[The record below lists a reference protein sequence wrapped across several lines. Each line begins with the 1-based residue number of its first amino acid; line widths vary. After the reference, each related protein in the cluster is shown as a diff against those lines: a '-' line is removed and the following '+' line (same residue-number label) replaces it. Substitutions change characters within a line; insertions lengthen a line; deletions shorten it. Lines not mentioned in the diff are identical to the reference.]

1 VSAPSLDPVRVP
13 FSLFNGEIDG
23 LGPVAAGGP
32 GGDAMG
38 SVASL
43 LAGHVSLRLCS
54 VDRIFLQGYVPQL
67 MTEGQVV
74 RFLLNRGAK
83 IPSPA
88 VLGRNHDRFV
98 ADIEAFAA
106 AQGVEVVRFGKGEIK
121 EHAARPYLAAAQT
134 AGRDAVALIGVAQER
149 VSGWRGW
156 KDPNDPRG
164 QPGHPHFCYR
174 RQSLFVNHYYVYL
187 WDRDFGP
194 AFIKFCPYAPY
205 PIWVWCNGHEWA
217 KQQLRRA
224 GIGFEALDNGFRSV
238 ADAPAAQRICDRL
251 DARHIDAF
259 VRRWLARLPSPF
271 IETDQQI
278 GLGYE
283 FSVRQ
288 FEYSD
293 TAVFDR
299 PTNGRAW
306 FEAAIRDHLDL
317 GRPQRVSL
325 VVNRRINRATKGRF
339 ATEVI
344 TKDVDP
350 QIQVHYKASKV
361 KAYFKEQR
369 ALRVETTINN
379 PDDFGIRRRLNTDN
393 WQQLRDTGRQV
404 NTRFLAA
411 LGEDQ
416 PPPPDAA
423 TLTAVVL
430 PSLSA
435 DGQPAPGLRFGDP
448 RVMALLAAVAAFSHA
463 IGGLTNHSLVA
474 LVQGLYQPGY
484 HHRQATYDLRRL
496 RRNGL
501 ITRQPG
507 THTYRITD
515 HGRAIATLFTKLAAR
530 IVIPTLTDLE
540 QPAQPPGPRPL
551 TTAWRAYEHQLTTTL
566 RAAGLT
572 T

>member
-1 VSAPSLDPVRVP
+1 
-13 FSLFNGEIDG
+13 
-23 LGPVAAGGP
+23 
-32 GGDAMG
+32 MG
-38 SVASL
+38 SVSSL
-43 LAGHVSLRLCS
+43 LAEHVSLRLCS
-54 VDRIFLQGYVPQL
+54 VDRVFLQGYVPQL

-88 VLGRNHDRFV
+88 LLGRNHDRFV
-98 ADIEAFAA
+98 TEMDRFVAA
-106 AQGVEVVRFGKGEIK
+106 HDLDVVRFAKGQNK
-121 EHAARPYLAAAQT
+121 EAAARPYLDAAAA
-134 AGRDAVALIGVAQER
+134 AGGDRVAFVGVAQER

-156 KDPNDPRG
+156 KDPKDPRG
-164 QPGHPHFCYR
+164 QKGHPHFCYR

-187 WDRDFGP
+187 WDADFGP

-224 GIGFEALDNGFRSV
+224 GIDFDALDNGFRRV
-238 ADAPAAQRICDRL
+238 ADAEAAQRICDSL
-251 DARHIDAF
+251 DAPDVERF

-271 IETDQQI
+271 LAVDAEI
-278 GLGYE
+278 GVGYE

-317 GRPQRVSL
+317 GRPQHVSL
-325 VVNRRINRATKGRF
+325 IVNRRINRTTPGRF
-339 ATEVI
+339 STEVI

-350 QIQVHYKASKV
+350 QIQIRYKASKV

-369 ALRVETTINN
+369 ALRVETTVNN

-393 WQQLRDTGRQV
+393 WQNLRSTGQGV
-404 NTRFLAA
+404 NARFLAA
-411 LGEDQ
+411 VGEDQ

-423 TLTAVVL
+423 TLTEVVL

-448 RVMALLAAVAAFSHA
+448 RVMALLAAIAAFTHT
-463 IGGLTNHSLVA
+463 INGLTNASLTR

-501 ITRQPG
+501 IERVPG
-507 THTYRITD
+507 THTYHVTE

-530 IVIPTLTDLE
+530 VVAPALTDLE
-540 QPAQPPGPRPL
+540 TPAQPPRGQPRAL
-551 TTAWRAYEHQLTTTL
+551 TTAWRAYERELNTL
-566 RAAGLT
+566 IRAAGLT
-572 T
+572 A

>member
-1 VSAPSLDPVRVP
+1 
-13 FSLFNGEIDG
+13 
-23 LGPVAAGGP
+23 
-32 GGDAMG
+32 MG

-43 LAGHVSLRLCS
+43 LAGHVSLRLRS

-67 MTEGQVV
+67 MTDGQVV
-74 RFLLNRGAK
+74 RFLLNRGAN

-88 VLGRNHDRFV
+88 MLGRNHDRLI
-98 ADIEAFAA
+98 AELDAFAA
-106 AQGVEVVRFGKGEIK
+106 AHGVDVVRFTKGENK
-121 EHAARPYLAAAQT
+121 ELAARPYLAKAEA

-156 KDPNDPRG
+156 KDPADPRG
-164 QPGHPHFCYR
+164 QKGHPHFCYR

-194 AFIKFCPYAPY
+194 GFIKICPYAPY

-224 GIGFEALDNGFRSV
+224 GIGFDALDNGFRRV
-238 ADAPAAQRICDRL
+238 ADPETAQRVCDRL
-251 DARHIDAF
+251 DARHVEGF

-271 IETDQQI
+271 TAVDQRI
-278 GLGYE
+278 GVGYE

-317 GRPQRVSL
+317 GRPERVSL
-325 VVNRRINRATKGRF
+325 VVNRRINRATPGRF
-339 ATEVI
+339 STEVI
-344 TKDVDP
+344 TPDVDP
-350 QIQVHYKASKV
+350 HILVRYKASKV

-369 ALRVETTINN
+369 ALRVETTVNN
-379 PDDFGIRRRLNTDN
+379 PDDFGIRRRLSTDN
-393 WQQLRDTGRQV
+393 WQQLCDTGRQV
-404 NTRFLAA
+404 NARFLAA
-411 LGEDQ
+411 VGEDQ

-423 TLTAVVL
+423 TLTQVVL
-430 PSLSA
+430 PSTSI

-448 RVMALLAAVAAFSHA
+448 RVMALLAALAAFTHA
-463 IGGLTNHSLVA
+463 VGGLTNPGLVR

-484 HHRQATYDLRRL
+484 HRRQATYDLRRL

-501 ITRQPG
+501 IERLPG
-507 THTYRITD
+507 THTYRVTD
-515 HGRAIATLFTKLAAR
+515 HGRRIATLFTKLAAR
-530 IVIPTLTDLE
+530 VVVPALTDLE
-540 QPAQPPGPRPL
+540 QPAQPAGPRAL
-551 TTAWRAYEHQLTTTL
+551 TAAWRAYERELQTLIRTARLVATNLTKP
-566 RAAGLT
+566 
-572 T
+572 